1 MIIINEFFKSS
12 GTLWPEVNWTVPTQA
27 SKTGLNMIPKIANVN
42 LDKAI
47 NILRE
52 TGNFISTSIPMGI
65 HKLISQDKLKRG
77 ETLFICGTSAG
88 FSLGSFL
95 YIHD

>member
-1 MIIINEFFKSS
+1 MASFAAAPTAVAFEIIAVAKVD
-12 GTLWPEVNWTVPTQA
+12 PDQVV
-27 SKTGLNMIPKIANVN
+27 
-42 LDKAI
+42 

-52 TGNFISTSIPMGI
+52 TGNCISASIPMGI
-65 HKLISQDKLKRG
+65 HKLMSEEKLKKG

-88 FSLGSFL
+88 FSIGSLL